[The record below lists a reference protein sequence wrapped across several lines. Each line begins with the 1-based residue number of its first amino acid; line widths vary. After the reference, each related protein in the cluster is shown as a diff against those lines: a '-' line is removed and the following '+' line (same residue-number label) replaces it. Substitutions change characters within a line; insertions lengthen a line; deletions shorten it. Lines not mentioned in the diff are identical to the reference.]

1 MVPPMIS
8 DPILDRLSKLF
19 PKSMELS
26 LDRLR
31 ALLAAL
37 DHPERRLPPVIH
49 VAGTNGKGSTVAMLR
64 TIHQASGR
72 RVHAY
77 ITPHLVRFSE
87 RITLANHEIED
98 PAFAAILEECEAAN
112 QGRPITLFEITTAA
126 GLLAFARVPADLL
139 LLEVGL
145 GGRLDA
151 TNVIDAP
158 ALSVITPI
166 SMDHQRYLGDTIE
179 KIAAEKAGV
188 LKPGVPAVV
197 ARQDPAAL
205 KVIQDHAEATG
216 APLAIEGRDWTVEP
230 GPDGLVFRTDSMTRH
245 LPRPALPG
253 AHQIA
258 NAGAVLAAVEILQA
272 RFPTSARALAE
283 GMTSV
288 RWPARLQR
296 LTHGPMLDDLGTGD
310 ELWLD
315 GGHNIGAAQVVADMI
330 REWRE
335 ARPERAVH
343 VIYGT
348 LDVRDPKEFLSVFKG
363 LVGQVRGVA
372 IPDQPS
378 TISAEG
384 IAEAGRGV
392 GLDASPSSSVAEA
405 LKSILAEEKR
415 PCTILICG
423 SLYLAGVV
431 LRDHG

>member
-1 MVPPMIS
+1 MIS
-8 DPILDRLSKLF
+8 DPILERLSKLF

-49 VAGTNGKGSTVAMLR
+49 IAGTNGKGSTVAMLR
-64 TIHQASGR
+64 AINEAAGR

-151 TNVIDAP
+151 TNVIDKP

-166 SMDHQRYLGDTIE
+166 SMDHQRYLGDTIA
-179 KIAAEKAGV
+179 KIATEKAGV
-188 LKPGVPAVV
+188 LKPGAPAVI

-205 KVIQDHAEATG
+205 EVIQDRAKEIG
-216 APLAIEGRDWTVEP
+216 APLAIEGRDWSVEP
-230 GPDGLVFRTDSMTRH
+230 SQDGLVFRTESMTRR

-253 AHQIA
+253 GHQIA

-272 RFPTSARALAE
+272 SFPTSAAALAT
-283 GMTSV
+283 GMTTV

-296 LTHGPMLDDLGTGD
+296 LKHGPMLDELGPGD

-315 GGHNIGAAQVVADMI
+315 GGHNIGAAQVIAEMI
-330 REWRE
+330 RDWRQ
-335 ARPERAVH
+335 ARPDRAVH
-343 VIYGT
+343 LIYGT
-348 LDVRDPKEFLSVFKG
+348 LDVRDPNEFLGVFKG
-363 LVGQVRGVA
+363 LVGRVRGVA

-378 TISAEG
+378 TISAAG
-384 IAEAGRGV
+384 IAEAGRRV
-392 GLDASPSSSVAEA
+392 GLDTQASPSVSEA
-405 LKSILAEEKR
+405 LKSILADETR
-415 PCTILICG
+415 PSTVLICG

>member
-1 MVPPMIS
+1 MIS

-64 TIHQASGR
+64 AIHEAADR

-87 RITLANHEIED
+87 RITLANREIED
-98 PAFAAILEECEAAN
+98 PAFAAILEECETAN

-126 GLLAFARVPADLL
+126 GLLAFARAPADLL

-151 TNVIDAP
+151 TNVIDKP
-158 ALSVITPI
+158 ALSIITPI
-166 SMDHQRYLGDTIE
+166 SMDHQRYLGDTIA
-179 KIAAEKAGV
+179 KIASEKSGV
-188 LKPGVPAVV
+188 LKPEVPAVV

-205 KVIQDHAEATG
+205 EVIQDRADAIG
-216 APLAIEGRDWTVEP
+216 AALAIEGRDWSVEP
-230 GPDGLVFRTDSMTRH
+230 SRDGLVFRTDSMTRR

-253 AHQIA
+253 AHQIG
-258 NAGAVLAAVEILQA
+258 NAGAVLAAVEILQSL
-272 RFPTSARALAE
+272 FPTSQAALAT
-283 GMTSV
+283 GMTRV

-296 LTHGPMLDDLGTGD
+296 LKHGPLLDELGPDD

-315 GGHNIGAAQVVADMI
+315 GGHNIGAAKVVADMV
-330 REWRE
+330 REWRD
-335 ARPERAVH
+335 ARPDRAVH
-343 VIYGT
+343 LIYGT
-348 LDVRDPKEFLSVFKG
+348 LDVRDPNEFLRVFRG
-363 LVGQVRGVA
+363 LVGEVQGVA

-384 IAEAGRGV
+384 IAEAGRQA
-392 GLDASPSSSVAEA
+392 GLDTSASPSVEEA
-405 LKSILAEEKR
+405 LKSVLATETR
-415 PCTILICG
+415 PCTVLICG
-423 SLYLAGVV
+423 SLYLAGTV

>member
-1 MVPPMIS
+1 MIS
-8 DPILDRLSKLF
+8 DPILDRLSTLF

-49 VAGTNGKGSTVAMLR
+49 VAGTNGKGSIVAMLR
-64 TIHQASGR
+64 AIHEASGR

-98 PAFAAILEECEAAN
+98 PVFADILEECETAN

-126 GLLAFARVPADLL
+126 GFLAFARVPADLL

-166 SMDHQRYLGDTIE
+166 SMDHQRYLGDTIG
-179 KIAAEKAGV
+179 KIASEKAGV

-197 ARQDPAAL
+197 ARQDQAAL
-205 KVIQDHAEATG
+205 EVIQDRAEAIG
-216 APLAIEGRDWTVEP
+216 APLVIEGRDWSVESSR
-230 GPDGLVFRTDSMTRH
+230 DGLVFRTESMTRH

-253 AHQIA
+253 AHQIG

-272 RFPTSARALAE
+272 RFPTSADALVT

-296 LTHGPMLDDLGTGD
+296 LKRGPMLDELGPGD

-315 GGHNIGAAQVVADMI
+315 GGHNIGAARVVADMV

-335 ARPERAVH
+335 TRPERAVH
-343 VIYGT
+343 LIYGT
-348 LDVRDPKEFLSVFKG
+348 LDVRDPNEFLGVFKG

-384 IAEAGRGV
+384 IAQAGRRA
-392 GLDASPSSSVAEA
+392 GLDALPSASVVEA
-405 LKSILAEEKR
+405 LKSILAAETG
-415 PCTILICG
+415 PSTIMICG

-431 LRDHG
+431 LRDHD